1 MLVELTIT
9 NFAIIDSLRLSLEP
23 DFNVFTG
30 ETGAGKSII
39 LDAVSA
45 LVGGRAGAEVV
56 RAGAERAIVEGI
68 FDVSDA
74 LRMEG
79 VASVDAAQGQ
89 DAGGEHE
96 ETIASI
102 LSAQGIEPEEGAL

>member
-9 NFAIIDSLRLSLEP
+9 NFAIIDSLRLSLVP

-39 LDAVSA
+39 LDAISA
-45 LVGGRAGAEVV
+45 LVGGRAGVEVV

-68 FDVSDA
+68 FDVSGA
-74 LRMEG
+74 TLTAGAGEE
-79 VASVDAAQGQ
+79 ASARAQ
-89 DAGGEHE
+89 DEGGEPE
-96 ETIASI
+96 DTI
-102 LSAQGIEPEEGAL
+102 